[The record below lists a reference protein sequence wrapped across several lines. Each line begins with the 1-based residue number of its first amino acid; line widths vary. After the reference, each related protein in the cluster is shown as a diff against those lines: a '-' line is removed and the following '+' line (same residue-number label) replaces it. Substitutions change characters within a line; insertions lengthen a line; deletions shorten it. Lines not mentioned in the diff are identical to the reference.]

1 MKRTRTWSCVV
12 VVFCLCSVFATAE
25 KPESPL
31 VLKDPD
37 MTISNPEAQALT
49 FGFHCG
55 ISARGVLTGYC
66 LGARSGMCRA
76 AYDPTHCPPPDVRR
90 RPRRCGSVLSSTI
103 NTSTS
108 RRPTVSR
115 RSRRIGA
122 LSFVAAPA
130 FFYCT
135 VTVTVAVDRPY

>member
-76 AYDPTHCPPPDVRR
+76 AYDPTTVPPDVRR
-90 RPRRCGSVLSSTI
+90 RRRRCGSVLSSTI